1 MTETDKSVIGG
12 DCMYLILYLGV
23 VIVTYVA
30 TFKNDFTDEDIQTA
44 LPLMAIIVV
53 ISVLSVIV
61 KA

>member
-1 MTETDKSVIGG
+1 
-12 DCMYLILYLGV
+12 MYLILYLGV
-23 VIVTYVA
+23 IIVTYVA